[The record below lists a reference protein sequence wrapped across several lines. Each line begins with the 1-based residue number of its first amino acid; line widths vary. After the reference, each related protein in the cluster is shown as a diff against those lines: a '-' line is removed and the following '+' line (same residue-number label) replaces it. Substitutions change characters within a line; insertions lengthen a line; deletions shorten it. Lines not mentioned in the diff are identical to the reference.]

1 MSDTQSSRIPSP
13 PDPHRRQEPLPWQ
26 RPKPPEEDPEALR
39 RRYIRFVK
47 GSSSTFFRLVDMY
60 YDHSFRELFL
70 NGTGPLQVHRAAMA
84 ILSGWVFPRPPFAL
98 RWRFALLDLFTRINR
113 FVPLVPRRER
123 FSLLSE

>member
-1 MSDTQSSRIPSP
+1 MGMMSGAEAGRAIIASV
-13 PDPHRRQEPLPWQ
+13 Q
-26 RPKPPEEDPEALR
+26 RGEDLELLR
-39 RRYIRFVK
+39 RRYIRFIK

-70 NGTGPLQVHRAAMA
+70 NGQGPLQVHRAAMA
-84 ILSGWVFPRPPFAL
+84 ILAGHVFPRPPFAL

-123 FSLLSE
+123 FSLLSETPAP